1 MPRTAPSAVVTIG
14 AAAEPQAAAG
24 APAAVR
30 VNDASATPQT
40 AASEARHERDVV
52 MTLALSRTCGSPQ
65 VELGLAARC
74 AVYPQRPSPCGPSP
88 LWIALG
94 SLFGLPGYL
103 PGPRAQGDAPPDPLA
118 DAELRFFRR
127 PGRPGAAPS

>member
-14 AAAEPQAAAG
+14 AAAEPQASAVAPLVSATV

-74 AVYPQRPSPCGPSP
+74 VVYPQRPSSCGPSP
-88 LWIALG
+88 PWIALG
-94 SLFGLPGYL
+94 SLFGLPGVSL
-103 PGPRAQGDAPPDPLA
+103 AATARSLTGPA
-118 DAELRFFRR
+118 
-127 PGRPGAAPS
+127 GRC